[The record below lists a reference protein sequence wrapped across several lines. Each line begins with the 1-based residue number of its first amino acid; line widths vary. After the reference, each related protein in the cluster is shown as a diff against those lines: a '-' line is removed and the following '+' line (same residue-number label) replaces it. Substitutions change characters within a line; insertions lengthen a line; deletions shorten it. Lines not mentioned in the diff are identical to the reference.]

1 MLGRG
6 QWGQWTMAPPETL
19 TLHKLGQNLS
29 DLAETPPYST
39 ARFTFFLNILVPR
52 SQNHEKHE
60 KPYFQYFWW
69 LVYAHGSA
77 GNLAGK
83 PAGTTKLWQIDARTK
98 RKRHANSH
106 QDPLGFD
113 LVRGC
118 FTFLPA
124 SGWPEAGLWPKSRV
138 KISFKRQNLF

>member
-6 QWGQWTMAPPETL
+6 QWGQWTMGPRKTL
-19 TLHKLGQNLS
+19 TLHKLGQNWP

-39 ARFTFFLNILVPR
+39 TAFTFLLNILVPS

-60 KPYFQYFWW
+60 KPYFQYFWR
-69 LVYAHGSA
+69 LGFSHGS
-77 GNLAGK
+77 AGK
-83 PAGTTKLWQIDARTK
+83 PAGTTKLWQMEARAE
-98 RKRHANSH
+98 RKRHANSD
-106 QDPLGFD
+106 QNPLGFD

-124 SGWPEAGLWPKSRV
+124 SGRLEAGLWPAGGRPLADR
-138 KISFKRQNLF
+138 RQA